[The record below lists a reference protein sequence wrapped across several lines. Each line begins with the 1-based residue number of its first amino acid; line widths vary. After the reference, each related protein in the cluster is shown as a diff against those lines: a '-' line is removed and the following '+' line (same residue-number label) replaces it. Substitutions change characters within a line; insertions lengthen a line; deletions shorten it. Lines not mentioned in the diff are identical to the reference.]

1 MRITAI
7 SNQNGGTGKTSTAV
21 NLSVAL
27 AKANKKVL
35 VIDLDPQA
43 SLSYAF
49 GIEDNNAIGLLLEK
63 KKDLQAVIVEKE
75 GVSIIPSSI
84 ELADLE
90 VSLVNK
96 IGREGILK
104 KSLSKVDSFDYVLI
118 DTPPSLSILTINALN
133 YADDVLIPLQMEI
146 LTLKGLWQL
155 LDTIAEV
162 KDVLNSKLEVRG
174 VVANMYNTQRNLSKE
189 VLKEIKEN
197 AKGIKVFNTYIRQC
211 VKIAEAPSF
220 AKSVLSYAP
229 SSNGSIDYTNL
240 AKEFLTERS

>member
-7 SNQNGGTGKTSTAV
+7 SNQKGGTGKTSTAV

-49 GIEDNNAIGLLLEK
+49 GIEGNNAIGLLLEK

-75 GVSIIPSSI
+75 GVSIISASI

-90 VSLVNK
+90 VSLVSK

-118 DTPPSLSILTINALN
+118 DTSAEFINLN
-133 YADDVLIPLQMEI
+133 NKC
-146 LTLKGLWQL
+146 T
-155 LDTIAEV
+155 
-162 KDVLNSKLEVRG
+162 
-174 VVANMYNTQRNLSKE
+174 
-189 VLKEIKEN
+189 
-197 AKGIKVFNTYIRQC
+197 
-211 VKIAEAPSF
+211 
-220 AKSVLSYAP
+220 
-229 SSNGSIDYTNL
+229 
-240 AKEFLTERS
+240 